1 MSTTS
6 IRTARQLDA
15 FVLTTVETAV
25 DATPYDRTELIRAV
39 SALADWSRRN
49 GTPLECES
57 VFARDNIVGHINDGL
72 IRFGQAT
79 RTNRRSQLLRVAEA
93 VLEPALAP
101 RALPALAGSDPTAP
115 YTDEEADVLVEWARK
130 EKRRKRGDDAMVL
143 LALGFGAGLSAQEV
157 MNVRAGDVEST
168 EIALLIHVREGRA
181 RTVPVLRRWEK
192 VIAKRTATVASA
204 DYLFKPGR
212 AGSGKN
218 LISNFVADS
227 RGSGVYAQTQRMRS
241 TWLVT
246 HMNARTPLPE
256 LIGAA
261 GLDSLEALT
270 RYLPFVARVESSYG
284 HARLRGA

>member
-1 MSTTS
+1 M
-6 IRTARQLDA
+6 
-15 FVLTTVETAV
+15 
-25 DATPYDRTELIRAV
+25 
-39 SALADWSRRN
+39 
-49 GTPLECES
+49 
-57 VFARDNIVGHINDGL
+57 
-72 IRFGQAT
+72 
-79 RTNRRSQLLRVAEA
+79 
-93 VLEPALAP
+93 
-101 RALPALAGSDPTAP
+101 
-115 YTDEEADVLVEWARK
+115 DVLVEWARK

-192 VIAKRTATVASA
+192 AIAKLATTVEPA

-246 HMNARTPLPE
+246 HMNACTPLPE
-256 LIGAA
+256 LMEAA
-261 GLDSLEALT
+261 GVDSLEALT
-270 RYLPFVARVESSYG
+270 RYLPFVAPTLPSDARS
-284 HARLRGA
+284 RLRAA